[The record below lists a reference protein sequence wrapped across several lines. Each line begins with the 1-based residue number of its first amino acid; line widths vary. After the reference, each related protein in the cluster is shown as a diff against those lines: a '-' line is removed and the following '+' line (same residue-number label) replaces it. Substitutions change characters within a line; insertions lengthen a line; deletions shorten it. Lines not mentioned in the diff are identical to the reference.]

1 MRLWE
6 SSVMNVIHRRFVRRT
21 RKKNNKKMYITLVCQ
36 CTRGGSLAG
45 KWSFMPQHWTHIAPF
60 LSASLSVCH
69 PQQLLP
75 FVHNLHHSLVYC
87 VYVCVRP
94 ASNISHKTSQLREQY
109 PRCYS
114 LLFLTHALIL
124 VLVAQR
130 WLHYLCKYHAG
141 WIHFHRHI
149 EHFIPTWW
157 RWMCGRALDSGR
169 AVNICFRFGKIHVHF
184 YRRQETS
191 LWTIDC
197 RSWHSNISSRRSC
210 KMNAIFN

>member
-87 VYVCVRP
+87 VCVCACGQHRTYPIRHLNYVNNTLGVIHFSSSLTRLY
-94 ASNISHKTSQLREQY
+94 S
-109 PRCYS
+109 YS
-114 LLFLTHALIL
+114 LLS
-124 VLVAQR
+124 
-130 WLHYLCKYHAG
+130 AG
-141 WIHFHRHI
+141 YI
-149 EHFIPTWW
+149 TY
-157 RWMCGRALDSGR
+157 
-169 AVNICFRFGKIHVHF
+169 VNITLAEYIFTDTLN
-184 YRRQETS
+184 TS
-191 LWTIDC
+191 FPPDGDECVAARWT
-197 RSWHSNISSRRSC
+197 
-210 KMNAIFN
+210 AAEP